1 VHGFADELQQVFGNS
16 GKIVLDGYIEISV
29 LFPQT
34 LIDRALHR
42 VSSGKEEG
50 LKITRYNA
58 RNIEKQN
65 HLSGEEIA
73 MQMLI
78 VRQQEPAAG

>member
-1 VHGFADELQQVFGNS
+1 LGHL
-16 GKIVLDGYIEISV
+16 
-29 LFPQT
+29 
-34 LIDRALHR
+34 R
-42 VSSGKEEG
+42 KEEG
-50 LKITRYNA
+50 LRITRYNA